1 MSQLGHFIGPGQ
13 PGAPFRAIGGPIR
26 AVGHPKKKKKKTP
39 LLSLLLELKGVSGKF
54 FNSNCSRLIQPSKVR
69 SRSMKSLRMQI

>member
-26 AVGHPKKKKKKTP
+26 AVGHPKKKKKK
-39 LLSLLLELKGVSGKF
+39 K
-54 FNSNCSRLIQPSKVR
+54 PSPFSSPR
-69 SRSMKSLRMQI
+69 A